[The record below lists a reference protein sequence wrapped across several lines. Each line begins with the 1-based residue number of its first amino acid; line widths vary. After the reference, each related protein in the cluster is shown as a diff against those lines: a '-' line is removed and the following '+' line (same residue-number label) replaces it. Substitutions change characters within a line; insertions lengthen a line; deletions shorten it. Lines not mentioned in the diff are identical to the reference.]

1 MVTNIDERQQKATI
15 QPVSGRPPL
24 TRHVG
29 DLKEYKGGRSDPF
42 QVSAQLH
49 GESVP
54 ENIVG
59 VDIADSNVNSIWEV
73 QWAGHSENTREPW
86 ANIRDTEMLQRYI
99 RDNYDRLP
107 ARLQRHLTAASAA
120 AGQTAAE
127 QTAAAAAG
135 QKAAAAEQTAVAAAD
150 RTTAAETPTAATK
163 KQSSSKTEGS
173 GETMAGRRNGL
184 RAAHQRHTPS
194 RYTYT

>member
-1 MVTNIDERQQKATI
+1 MWFGDKAHFQRLFANSSGSQGDPLNGDAYSRELQQQVDAFRDKAAETQRALDELHLSTQPTATAPAVGSLVFYRRERGHKLDSIWDGPAMVTNIDERQQKATI

-73 QWAGHSENTREPW
+73 Q
-86 ANIRDTEMLQRYI
+86 
-99 RDNYDRLP
+99 
-107 ARLQRHLTAASAA
+107 
-120 AGQTAAE
+120 
-127 QTAAAAAG
+127 
-135 QKAAAAEQTAVAAAD
+135 
-150 RTTAAETPTAATK
+150 
-163 KQSSSKTEGS
+163 
-173 GETMAGRRNGL
+173 
-184 RAAHQRHTPS
+184 
-194 RYTYT
+194 